1 MPAHI
6 NLDKVSLHNGIIR
19 QTSRRMRRHSHNNC
33 VSWQKKKNRKY
44 IYLCAY
50 GHKTQCQ
57 MHKNS
62 LHFITCSIVAMCM
75 RINACARWRCYTTTH
90 FMSERKTSK
99 DPLEKKKARCLEKS
113 NLQRQDE
120 DNYAACNWLVQS
132 TWFDGWKRTKQIE
145 KNEEISDRN
154 RKSWTRLT
162 CVTSSTLL
170 FSFFTDDDKAPDQLA
185 NTRSNEK

>member
-1 MPAHI
+1 VPAHI

-62 LHFITCSIVAMCM
+62 LHFITCSIVAVCM

-99 DPLEKKKARCLEKS
+99 DPLEKKKLDVSKNPICTDK
-113 NLQRQDE
+113 
-120 DNYAACNWLVQS
+120 
-132 TWFDGWKRTKQIE
+132 TRT
-145 KNEEISDRN
+145 
-154 RKSWTRLT
+154 T
-162 CVTSSTLL
+162 TLL
-170 FSFFTDDDKAPDQLA
+170 VIDSYKVRGLMD
-185 NTRSNEK
+185 EKETNR